1 LHRLKNKL
9 KILVLPSLTES
20 FGVALAEAMDCG
32 CATVASRVGFGAA
45 LKDGREALVIEK
57 SESPYLYEAVKRLI
71 TV

>member
-1 LHRLKNKL
+1 
-9 KILVLPSLTES
+9 
-20 FGVALAEAMDCG
+20 
-32 CATVASRVGFGAA
+32 VASRVGFGAA